1 MKTNLESVAIQLDV
15 ERKARLVK
23 SQDIDVDKYLKNN
36 DVGQK
41 VRIVSDWLDE
51 ITDNYINPPVND
63 NAKMP
68 WTKTQDDFSFRLGE
82 VTLYAGGNGGGKSL
96 ITGQIALHLI
106 KQKRKCVI
114 ASFEMKP
121 TSTIHRMLR
130 QFAGEFIDDP
140 LTHNKEKYITGLTDR
155 FNKFAGEHLYI
166 YDQQGSTTPQQTIAM
181 ARYCA
186 VELGIEH
193 IFIDSLMKVC
203 NAEDNF
209 NEQKYFVDE
218 LTALARDHN
227 VHVHLIHHIR
237 KLQSEEI
244 QPGKNDIKGTGAI
257 TDQVDNVFIMWRNKQ
272 KENRKRNGEKYEDD
286 LPDAYLMCEKQRNG
300 EAQEMYGLYY
310 HQSSQQFIE
319 TWGGATMDFDN
330 KGRFRG

>member
-1 MKTNLESVAIQLDV
+1 MTTNLELVAVQLDV

-23 SQDIDVDKYLKNN
+23 SQDIDVEKYLKNN
-36 DVGQK
+36 DVGHK

-51 ITDNYINPPVND
+51 ITENYINPPIND

-68 WTKTQDDFSFRLGE
+68 WTKTQDDFNFRLGE

-140 LTHNKEKYITGLTDR
+140 LTNDREKYIKGLTQR
-155 FNKFAGEHLYI
+155 FNQFAGEHLYI
-166 YDQQGSTTPQQTIAM
+166 YDQQGSTTPNQTIAM

-227 VHVHLIHHIR
+227 VHIHLIHHIR
-237 KLQSEEI
+237 KLQSEEV
-244 QPGKNDIKGTGAI
+244 QPGKYDIKGTGAI
-257 TDQVDNVFIMWRNKQ
+257 TDQVDNVFLMWRNKQ
-272 KENRKRNGEKYEDD
+272 KENRKRNGEKYEED

-330 KGRFRG
+330 KGKFRG

>member
-1 MKTNLESVAIQLDV
+1 MTTNLELVSVQLDE
-15 ERKARLVK
+15 ERKTRLLK
-23 SQDIDVDKYLKNN
+23 SQDIDVEKYLKNN

-51 ITDNYINPPVND
+51 ITENYINPPVND

-68 WTKTQDDFSFRLGE
+68 WLKTQDDFSFRLGE

-140 LTHNKEKYITGLTDR
+140 LTNDREKYIKGLTQR
-155 FNKFAGEHLYI
+155 FNQFAGEHLYI
-166 YDQQGSTTPQQTIAM
+166 YDQQGSTTPNQTIAM

-227 VHVHLIHHIR
+227 VHIHLIHHIR
-237 KLQSEEI
+237 KLQSEEV

-272 KENRKRNGEKYEDD
+272 KENRKRNGEKYEED

-300 EAQEMYGLYY
+300 EAQERYGLYY
-310 HQSSQQFIE
+310 HQGSQQFIE

>member
-1 MKTNLESVAIQLDV
+1 MTTNLELVSVQLDE
-15 ERKARLVK
+15 ERKTRLLK
-23 SQDIDVDKYLKNN
+23 SQDIDVEKYLKNN

-41 VRIVSDWLDE
+41 VRIVSDWLNE
-51 ITDNYINPPVND
+51 ITENYINPPVND

-68 WTKTQDDFSFRLGE
+68 WTKTQDDFNFRLGE

-140 LTHNKEKYITGLTDR
+140 LTNDREKYIKGLTQR
-155 FNKFAGEHLYI
+155 FNQFAGEYLYI
-166 YDQQGSTTPQQTIAM
+166 YDQQGSTTPNQTIAM

-227 VHVHLIHHIR
+227 VHIHLIHHIR
-237 KLQSEEI
+237 KLQSEEV
-244 QPGKNDIKGTGAI
+244 QPGKYDIKGTGAI
-257 TDQVDNVFIMWRNKQ
+257 TDQVDNVFLMWRNKQ
-272 KENRKRNGEKYEDD
+272 KENRKRNGEKYEED

-310 HQSSQQFIE
+310 HQGSQQFIE

-330 KGRFRG
+330 KGRFRA

>member
-1 MKTNLESVAIQLDV
+1 MTTNLELVSVQLDE
-15 ERKARLVK
+15 ERKTRLLK
-23 SQDIDVDKYLKNN
+23 SQDIDVEKYLKNN

-41 VRIVSDWLDE
+41 VRIVSDWIDE
-51 ITDNYINPPVND
+51 ITENYINPPVND

-68 WTKTQDDFSFRLGE
+68 WTKTQDDFNFRLGE

-140 LTHNKEKYITGLTDR
+140 LTNDREKYIKGLTQR
-155 FNKFAGEHLYI
+155 FNQFAGEHLYI
-166 YDQQGSTTPQQTIAM
+166 YDQQGSTTPNQTIAM

-227 VHVHLIHHIR
+227 VHIHLIHHIR
-237 KLQSEEI
+237 KLQSEEV
-244 QPGKNDIKGTGAI
+244 QPGKYDIKGTGAI
-257 TDQVDNVFIMWRNKQ
+257 TDQVDNVFLMWRNKQ
-272 KENRKRNGEKYEDD
+272 KENRKRNGEKYEED

-310 HQSSQQFIE
+310 HQGSQQFIE
-319 TWGGATMDFDN
+319 TWGGPTMDFDN
-330 KGRFRG
+330 KGKFRG

>member
-1 MKTNLESVAIQLDV
+1 MISNIEKVAIQLDDV
-15 ERKARLVK
+15 RKARLVK
-23 SQDIDVDKYLKNN
+23 SQDIDVDKYLKNL

-41 VRIVSDWLDE
+41 VFPVSNWLEE
-51 ITDNYINPPVND
+51 IEENYINPPLND
-63 NAKMP
+63 NATMP
-68 WTKTQDDFSFRLGE
+68 WIKTQ
-82 VTLYAGGNGGGKSL
+82 
-96 ITGQIALHLI
+96 
-106 KQKRKCVI
+106 
-114 ASFEMKP
+114 EMKP

-140 LTHNKEKYITGLTDR
+140 LTNDKEKYIKGLTKR
-155 FNKFAGEHLYI
+155 FNQFAGEHLYI
-166 YDQQGSTTPQQTIAM
+166 YDQQGSTTPNQTIAM

-186 VELGIEH
+186 VELGVEH

-227 VHVHLIHHIR
+227 VHIHLIHHIR
-237 KLQSEEI
+237 KLQSEEV
-244 QPGKNDIKGTGAI
+244 QPNKNDIKGTGAI
-257 TDQVDNVFIMWRNKQ
+257 TDQVDNVFLMWRNKQ
-272 KENRKRNGEKYEDD
+272 KENRRRNGDKYEED

-300 EAQEMYGLYY
+300 EAQESYGLYY
-310 HQSSQQFIE
+310 HSGSQQFID

-330 KGRFRG
+330 KGKFRG

>member
-1 MKTNLESVAIQLDV
+1 MTTNLELVSVQLDE
-15 ERKARLVK
+15 ERKTRLLK
-23 SQDIDVDKYLKNN
+23 SQDIDVEKYLKNN

-51 ITDNYINPPVND
+51 ITENYINPPVND

-68 WTKTQDDFSFRLGE
+68 WTKTQDDFNFRLGE

-140 LTHNKEKYITGLTDR
+140 LTNDREKYIKGLTQR
-155 FNKFAGEHLYI
+155 FNQFAGEHLYI

-227 VHVHLIHHIR
+227 VHIHLIHHIR

-244 QPGKNDIKGTGAI
+244 QPGKYDIKGTGAI
-257 TDQVDNVFIMWRNKQ
+257 TDQVDNVFLMWRNKQ
-272 KENRKRNGEKYEDD
+272 KENRKRNGEKYEED

-310 HQSSQQFIE
+310 HQGSQQFIE

-330 KGRFRG
+330 KGKFRG

>member
-1 MKTNLESVAIQLDV
+1 
-15 ERKARLVK
+15 
-23 SQDIDVDKYLKNN
+23 
-36 DVGQK
+36 
-41 VRIVSDWLDE
+41 
-51 ITDNYINPPVND
+51 
-63 NAKMP
+63 
-68 WTKTQDDFSFRLGE
+68 
-82 VTLYAGGNGGGKSL
+82 
-96 ITGQIALHLI
+96 
-106 KQKRKCVI
+106 
-114 ASFEMKP
+114 
-121 TSTIHRMLR
+121 
-130 QFAGEFIDDP
+130 
-140 LTHNKEKYITGLTDR
+140 
-155 FNKFAGEHLYI
+155 
-166 YDQQGSTTPQQTIAM
+166 M

-257 TDQVDNVFIMWRNKQ
+257 TDQVDNVFLMWRNKQ
-272 KENRKRNGEKYEDD
+272 KENRKRNGEKYEED

-310 HQSSQQFIE
+310 HQGSQQFIE

>member
-23 SQDIDVDKYLKNN
+23 SQDIDVEKYLKNN

-68 WTKTQDDFSFRLGE
+68 WTKTQDDFNFRLGE

-140 LTHNKEKYITGLTDR
+140 LTNDREKYIKGLTQR
-155 FNKFAGEHLYI
+155 FNQFAGEHLYI
-166 YDQQGSTTPQQTIAM
+166 YDQQGSTTPNQTIAM

-227 VHVHLIHHIR
+227 VHIHLIHHIR
-237 KLQSEEI
+237 KLQSEEV
-244 QPGKNDIKGTGAI
+244 QPGKYDIKGTGAI
-257 TDQVDNVFIMWRNKQ
+257 TDQVDNVFLMWRNKQ
-272 KENRKRNGEKYEDD
+272 KENRKRNGEKYEED